1 MTISRRLFLGG
12 TVAGLASRALAQ
24 AKRLIP
30 QRVSA
35 RVIVDN
41 DLAGDPDGLVALA
54 HQLLAP
60 TTRTV
65 LITTSALDAELTAAA
80 NGPVGRTAAAGREK
94 ALELLRLMALPS
106 APPVIAGA
114 ETFGIGP
121 AQVSDAAKAIVSEAM
136 GDDPLPLY
144 FTCGGPLTNL
154 AAALRLE
161 PAVARRMT
169 VIWIGGVGSPAGG
182 KEYNLATD
190 AAAAQQ
196 VIEQSS
202 VPFWQVPGEAYRE
215 MQISVA
221 ELNAVLR
228 PISPLS
234 QWLYNQYLNLPPFV
248 NVGGTLT
255 FGDSPLVLLTAIS
268 GASGRY
274 SERTARRL
282 APDFRY
288 GDPIKGR
295 RIRVYEKLDVRLTL
309 ADFVALLR
317 LRAPS
322 TGS

>member
-1 MTISRRLFLGG
+1 MTISRRVFLGG
-12 TVAGLASRALAQ
+12 TVASIATRALAQ
-24 AKRLIP
+24 TPRLIP

-60 TTRTV
+60 KTRTV
-65 LITTSALDAELTAAA
+65 LITTSALDAELTAAS

-94 ALELLRLMALPS
+94 AQELLRRMALPS
-106 APPVIAGA
+106 APSVIAGS

-121 AQVSDAAKAIVSEAM
+121 AQVSDAARAIVSEAM
-136 GDDPLPLY
+136 RDDPLPLY

-161 PAVARRMT
+161 PAIARRMT
-169 VIWIGGVGSPAGG
+169 VVWIGGVGSPAGG

-190 AAAAQQ
+190 AAAARQ
-196 VIEQSS
+196 VIEQST
-202 VPFWQVPGEAYRE
+202 VPFWQVPGEAYGE
-215 MQISVA
+215 MRISIA
-221 ELNAVLR
+221 EMNAVLR

-234 QWLYNQYLNLPPFV
+234 LWIYDQYLNLPPFV
-248 NVGGTLT
+248 NIGGTLT

-268 GASGRY
+268 GNSGRY
-274 SERTARRL
+274 SERTARRI
-282 APDFRY
+282 AADFRY
-288 GDPIKGR
+288 GEPIKGR

-317 LRAPS
+317 SSALS